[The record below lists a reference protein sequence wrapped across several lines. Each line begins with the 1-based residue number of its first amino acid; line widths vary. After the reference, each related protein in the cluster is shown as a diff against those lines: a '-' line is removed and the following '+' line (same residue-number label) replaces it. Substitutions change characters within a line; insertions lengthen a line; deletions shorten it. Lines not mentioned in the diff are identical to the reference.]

1 MSEHII
7 KIGTRGSKLALWQA
21 NYVADL
27 LKNGGVNTE
36 ILIIETKG
44 DKILDVTIGN
54 IGGKGVFTEEIEEQL
69 LLKNIDIAIHSAKDM
84 PSELPSGLELLA
96 FTEREKVND
105 VVIGNIDLTQQ
116 KGWLVGTS
124 STRRVAFLKH
134 FYPHVRTIAVRGNLQ
149 TRIRKMQD
157 GQCDGLLLA
166 FAGVHRMGY
175 DEMITHVLP
184 SEEFTTPAGQ
194 GSIAIEVSNHLPDEK
209 KQLIHQLVNHRNT
222 ELCVRAER
230 AFLKT
235 MHGGCS
241 IPVFVYS
248 TIVGEQLRI
257 NGGIVSLDGK
267 NMVRKSISGN
277 LNNFVELGED
287 LAKQVLECGGREIL
301 EKIKMAN

>member
-1 MSEHII
+1 
-7 KIGTRGSKLALWQA
+7 
-21 NYVADL
+21 
-27 LKNGGVNTE
+27 
-36 ILIIETKG
+36 
-44 DKILDVTIGN
+44 
-54 IGGKGVFTEEIEEQL
+54 
-69 LLKNIDIAIHSAKDM
+69 
-84 PSELPSGLELLA
+84 
-96 FTEREKVND
+96 
-105 VVIGNIDLTQQ
+105 
-116 KGWLVGTS
+116 
-124 STRRVAFLKH
+124 
-134 FYPHVRTIAVRGNLQ
+134 
-149 TRIRKMQD
+149 MQD

-209 KQLIHQLVNHRNT
+209 KQLIYQLVNHRNT

-241 IPVFVYS
+241 IPVFVYAS
-248 TIVGEQLRI
+248 IVGEQLHI

-277 LNNFVELGED
+277 LNNFVELGEG